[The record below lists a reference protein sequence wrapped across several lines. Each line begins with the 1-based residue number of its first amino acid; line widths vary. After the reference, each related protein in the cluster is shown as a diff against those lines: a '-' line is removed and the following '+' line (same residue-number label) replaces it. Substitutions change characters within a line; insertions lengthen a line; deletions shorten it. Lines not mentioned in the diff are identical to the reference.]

1 MLNYLNKYPPIL
13 YTLAKT
19 KMELIERP
27 NMKTIHYLN
36 SISFEVFK
44 TDCINDAINNGS
56 NKPTQKD
63 IQTWYSL
70 LKQFCKT
77 NIKTKGITK
86 RIYSYSMNTPAGLGG
101 RLFSGGSMQG
111 IWGVYR
117 GALMNQI
124 GTDIDMANAHPVILK
139 YICKKHNIDCPH
151 LEYYINNRDACL
163 SKFSNRSVGKTAY
176 LMATN
181 NDKYSIKRGLPEHF
195 KSYDKEMKRIQAEL
209 IKIPDYNALFETI
222 PEYKLS
228 FNYNGCAVNRILC
241 YYENI
246 ILQHAIHIINSTGL
260 EIAILM
266 FDGCMIYGD
275 HYDNQILLQ
284 TITRYVEEQMPNLN
298 MVWCYKDCDTSLV
311 IPDDFDEDEYTHSGE
326 LRFVQ
331 DDNQAANLIL
341 TDLKDVLVCSKRDGR
356 IFYKHNNL
364 WISNTDTINNFLLN
378 YIISSNICRL
388 NENNSYVPY
397 AQNVKSARNIRDAII
412 VKITALDYEF
422 EIYDKLHYT
431 TKGRIAFRDG
441 VLDFKTKQFYTWD
454 KITFEYYTPVIIQY
468 DFEEYF
474 KNPNLEDISTIKR
487 DVFNILFGKKIDT
500 ALHFLSRA
508 VTGHCEDKNWATYLG
523 NRNCGKGVIY
533 DGLKYAFESYVET
546 FELGNIMYER
556 HRNTDDASKK
566 LYWLLDLE
574 FCRLAISQEIP
585 DNSNMKVDGKMLKSM
600 AGGGDTIVARRNF
613 DRKDTHFIT
622 DTTYMMMGNS
632 DLNTD
637 TKDTNEQRIEFSSVI
652 QFKTQQE
659 IDAFREQG
667 ESELCLSAYKVKDVT
682 IKDKIKSD
690 SWKRAIVYLLFQNY
704 RDSPV
709 SIIRELNCDDD
720 MVSLRS
726 LISQKYELTGS
737 NDDMILVSDVVETL
751 ECHKKKLVN
760 ELSSMNIFVKKCN
773 ARSSMRNK
781 LCFYGI
787 REIVVNTS
795 NDSDDCDD
803 NTTNE
808 DSVL

>member
-1 MLNYLNKYPPIL
+1 MLNHINKYLMLI
-13 YTLAKT
+13 YTLGKT

-36 SISFEVFK
+36 SISFEIFK
-44 TDCINDAINNGS
+44 TDCINDAISNGTT
-56 NKPTQKD
+56 KPIQKD

-117 GALMNQI
+117 GALMDKI
-124 GTDIDMANAHPVILK
+124 ATDIDMANAHPVILR
-139 YICKKHNIDCPH
+139 YICKIHNIDCPQ

-209 IKIPDYNALFETI
+209 IKKQEYSSLFETI

-228 FNYNGCAVNRILC
+228 ENYNGCAINRILC

-246 ILQHAIHIINSTGL
+246 ILQHAIHIINSKGL

-275 HYDNQILLQ
+275 HYDNPILLED
-284 TITRYVEEQMPNLN
+284 ITKYVEEQMPGLN

-311 IPDDFDEDEYTHSGE
+311 IPDDFDETDYTHTGE
-326 LRFVQ
+326 LRFVM
-331 DDNQAANLIL
+331 DDNQAGNLVL
-341 TDLKDVLVCSKRDGR
+341 ADLKDVLISSKRDGR

-364 WISNTDTINNFLLN
+364 WISNADAINNFLLN
-378 YIISSNICRL
+378 YIISSNICKV

-412 VKITALDYEF
+412 VKINAIDYEF
-422 EIYDKLHYT
+422 EIYDKLHTT

-454 KITFEYYTPVIIQY
+454 KITFEYYTPVMINY

-474 KNPNLEDISTIKR
+474 KKPNMEDIATIKR
-487 DVFNILFGKKIDT
+487 DVFEVLFGKKIDT
-500 ALHFLSRA
+500 ALHFLSRGIA
-508 VTGHCEDKNWATYLG
+508 GHCEDKNWASYLG

-533 DGLKYAFESYVET
+533 DGLKSGFESYVET

-556 HRNTDDASKK
+556 HRDTQETSRK

-574 FCRLAISQEIP
+574 FCRLAISQEVP
-585 DNSNMKVDGKMLKSM
+585 DSTTMKLDGKMLKKM

-632 DLNTD
+632 DLNPD
-637 TKDTNEQRIEFSSVI
+637 TKDTNEHRIEFSSVV
-652 QFKTQQE
+652 QFKTKEE
-659 IDAFREQG
+659 IDVLRKQG
-667 ESELCLSAYKVKDVT
+667 ESELVLSAYKVKNTT
-682 IKDKIKSD
+682 IKDKVKSD
-690 SWKRAIVYLLFQNY
+690 AWKRAIVYLLFQSY
-704 RDSPV
+704 RETPV
-709 SIIRELNCDDD
+709 SIIREVDCDDE

-726 LISQKYELTGS
+726 LISREYEITG
-737 NDDMILVSDVVETL
+737 DDSDMVIVSDVVQKL
-751 ECHKKKLVN
+751 SCNKKKLIT
-760 ELSSMNIFVKKCN
+760 ELASMNVFAKKYKGGDAMYRDKMCLF
-773 ARSSMRNK
+773 RIKER
-781 LCFYGI
+781 
-787 REIVVNTS
+787 VS
-795 NDSDDCDD
+795 NGDGD
-803 NTTNE
+803 TTNE
-808 DSVL
+808 DSD